1 MSGHS
6 KWSTIKRKKGAADA
20 KRGQLFTRLA
30 REITIAARQGGGDP
44 DANFRLRLAI
54 ERARANNMPKDNIER
69 AIAKGTGEGKDGSI
83 QIEEVMYE
91 GYAPHGVAMLIE
103 CVTENRNRAVAEIRH
118 CLTRF
123 GGSMGETGSVNWQF
137 NRVAYFSFPLEGH
150 DEDQIFELAVEG
162 GADDVSFDDGVAE
175 ITGEVE
181 YFKAINDELEAASIK
196 TDEAGLRYFPT
207 NEIELA
213 PSDTAQVLRVV
224 EALEELEDVQNVYSN
239 LHISDEA
246 LVELEAA

>member
-20 KRGQLFTRLA
+20 RRGQVFTRLA
-30 REITIAARQGGGDP
+30 REISIAARQGGGDP
-44 DANFRLRLAI
+44 DTNFRLRIAVD
-54 ERARANNMPKDNIER
+54 RARANNMPKDNIER

-91 GYAPHGVAMLIE
+91 GYAPNGVAMLIE
-103 CVTENRNRAVAEIRH
+103 CVTDNRNRAVAEIRH

-123 GGSMGETGSVNWQF
+123 GGSMGETGSVGWQF
-137 NRVAYFSFPLEGH
+137 QRKAYFSFPLEDL
-150 DEDQIFELAVEG
+150 DEDHIFELALEG
-162 GADDVSFDDGVAE
+162 GADDVTFDDGIVE
-175 ITGEVE
+175 ITGDLEN
-181 YFKAINDELEAASIK
+181 FKNINDQLEAANIQ
-196 TDEAGLRYFPT
+196 TDEAGPRSFPT
-207 NEIELA
+207 NEIELS

-239 LHISDEA
+239 LYISDEA
-246 LVELEAA
+246 LVELETA

>member
-30 REITIAARQGGGDP
+30 REISIAARQGGGDP
-44 DANFRLRLAI
+44 DVNFRLRLAI
-54 ERARANNMPKDNIER
+54 DRARTNNMPKDNIER
-69 AIAKGTGEGKDGSI
+69 AIQKGTGEGKDGAA
-83 QIEEVMYE
+83 QIEEVIYE

-103 CVTENRNRAVAEIRH
+103 CVTDNRNRAVAEIRH
-118 CLTRF
+118 TLTRF
-123 GGSMGETGSVNWQF
+123 GGSMGETGSVGWQF
-137 NRVAYFSFPLEGH
+137 NRLAYFSFPLADH
-150 DEDQIFELAVEG
+150 DQDKIFELAVEG
-162 GADDVSFDDGVAE
+162 GADDVTFDDGVVE
-175 ITGEVE
+175 IIGAVDN
-181 YFKAINDELEAASIK
+181 FKAINDELEAANIE
-196 TDEAGLRYFPT
+196 TDEAGLRMFPT
-207 NEIELA
+207 NEIELN

-246 LVELEAA
+246 LTELEVA

>member
-30 REITIAARQGGGDP
+30 REITLAARQSGGDP

-54 ERARANNMPKDNIER
+54 ERAHDNNMPKDNIER
-69 AIAKGTGEGKDGSI
+69 AIAKGTGEGKDGTI

-118 CLTRF
+118 TLTRF

-137 NRVAYFSFPLEGH
+137 NRVAYFSFTLGSH

-162 GADDVSFDDGVAE
+162 GADDVSFDDGVVE
-175 ITGEVE
+175 ITSDVE
-181 YFKAINDELEAASIK
+181 NFKAINDELEAASIK

-207 NEIELA
+207 NEIDLSASE
-213 PSDTAQVLRVV
+213 TAQVLRVA
-224 EALEELEDVQNVYSN
+224 EALEELEDVQDVYSN

-246 LVELEAA
+246 LVELETA

>member
-30 REITIAARQGGGDP
+30 REISIAARQGGGDQ
-44 DANFRLRLAI
+44 DTNFRLRLAI
-54 ERARANNMPKDNIER
+54 DRARANNMPKDNIER
-69 AIAKGTGEGKDGSI
+69 AIQKGTGEGKDGAV

-103 CVTENRNRAVAEIRH
+103 CVTDNRNRAVAEIRH
-118 CLTRF
+118 TLTRF
-123 GGSMGETGSVNWQF
+123 GGSMGETGSVGWQF
-137 NRVAYFSFPLEGH
+137 DRMTYFSFPLADH
-150 DEDQIFELAVEG
+150 DEDMIFELAVEG
-162 GADDVSFDDGVAE
+162 GADDVTFDDGMVE
-175 ITGEVE
+175 IIGAVDN
-181 YFKAINDELEAASIK
+181 FKAINDELEAANIE
-196 TDEAGLRYFPT
+196 TDEAGLRMFPT
-207 NEIELA
+207 NEIELN

-246 LVELEAA
+246 LKELEVA

>member
-30 REITIAARQGGGDP
+30 REISIAARQGGGDP
-44 DANFRLRLAI
+44 DVNFRLRLAI
-54 ERARANNMPKDNIER
+54 DRARTNNMPKDNIGR
-69 AIAKGTGEGKDGSI
+69 AIQKGTGEGKDGAA
-83 QIEEVMYE
+83 QIEEVIYE

-103 CVTENRNRAVAEIRH
+103 CVTDNRNRAVAEIRH
-118 CLTRF
+118 TLTRF
-123 GGSMGETGSVNWQF
+123 GGSMGETGSVGWQF
-137 NRVAYFSFPLEGH
+137 NRLAYFSFPLADH
-150 DEDQIFELAVEG
+150 DQDQIFELAVEG
-162 GADDVSFDDGVAE
+162 GADDVTFDDGVVE
-175 ITGEVE
+175 IIGAVDN
-181 YFKAINDELEAASIK
+181 FKAINDELEAANIE
-196 TDEAGLRYFPT
+196 TDEAGLRMFPT
-207 NEIELA
+207 NEIELN

-246 LVELEAA
+246 LTELEVA

>member
-30 REITIAARQGGGDP
+30 REISIAARQGGGDP
-44 DANFRLRLAI
+44 DVNFRLRLAI
-54 ERARANNMPKDNIER
+54 DRARTNNMPKDNIER
-69 AIAKGTGEGKDGSI
+69 ALQKGTGEGKDGAA
-83 QIEEVMYE
+83 QIEEVIYE

-103 CVTENRNRAVAEIRH
+103 CVTDNRNRAVAEIRH
-118 CLTRF
+118 NLTRF
-123 GGSMGETGSVNWQF
+123 GGSMGETGSVGWQF
-137 NRVAYFSFPLEGH
+137 NRLAYFSFSLADH
-150 DEDQIFELAVEG
+150 DQDKIFELAVEG
-162 GADDVSFDDGVAE
+162 GADDVTFEDGVVE
-175 ITGEVE
+175 IIGAVDN
-181 YFKAINDELEAASIK
+181 FKEINDQLEAANIE
-196 TDEAGLRYFPT
+196 TDEAGLRMFPT
-207 NEIELA
+207 NEIELN

-246 LVELEAA
+246 LTELEVA

>member
-30 REITIAARQGGGDP
+30 REISIAARQGGGDP
-44 DANFRLRLAI
+44 DVNFRLRLAI
-54 ERARANNMPKDNIER
+54 DRARTNNMPKDNIER
-69 AIAKGTGEGKDGSI
+69 AIQKGTGEGKDGAT
-83 QIEEVMYE
+83 QIEEVIYE

-103 CVTENRNRAVAEIRH
+103 CVTDNRNRAVAEIRH
-118 CLTRF
+118 TLTRF
-123 GGSMGETGSVNWQF
+123 GGSMGETGSVGWQF
-137 NRVAYFSFPLEGH
+137 NRLAYFSFPLA
-150 DEDQIFELAVEG
+150 DYDQDKIFELAVEG
-162 GADDVSFDDGVAE
+162 GADDVTFEDGVVE
-175 ITGEVE
+175 IIGAVDN
-181 YFKAINDELEAASIK
+181 FKAINDQLEAANIE
-196 TDEAGLRYFPT
+196 TDEAGLRMFPT
-207 NEIELA
+207 NEIELN

-246 LVELEAA
+246 LTELEVA

>member
-30 REITIAARQGGGDP
+30 REISIAARQGGGDP
-44 DANFRLRLAI
+44 DTNFRLRLAI
-54 ERARANNMPKDNIER
+54 DRAKTNNMPKDNIER
-69 AIAKGTGEGKDGSI
+69 AIAKGTGEGKDGSV
-83 QIEEVMYE
+83 QIEEITYE
-91 GYAPHGVAMLIE
+91 GYAPHGVAMMIE
-103 CVTENRNRAVAEIRH
+103 VVTDNRNRAVAEIKH
-118 CLTRF
+118 TLTRY
-123 GGSMGETGSVNWQF
+123 GGSMGETGSVGWQF
-137 NRVAYFSFPLEGH
+137 DRKAYFSFPLDDH

-162 GADDVSFDDGVAE
+162 GADDVTFEEGIVE
-175 ITGEVE
+175 IIGDVE
-181 YFKAINDELEAASIK
+181 NFKSINDELESAKI
-196 TDEAGLRYFPT
+196 TTEEAGLRMFPT
-207 NEIELA
+207 NELELS

-224 EALEELEDVQNVYSN
+224 EALEDLEDVQNVYSN

>member
-30 REITIAARQGGGDP
+30 REISIAARQGGGDP
-44 DANFRLRLAI
+44 DVNFRLRLAI
-54 ERARANNMPKDNIER
+54 DRARANNMPKDNIER
-69 AIAKGTGEGKDGSI
+69 AIQKGTGEGKDGAV

-103 CVTENRNRAVAEIRH
+103 CVTDNRNRAVAEIRH
-118 CLTRF
+118 TLTRF
-123 GGSMGETGSVNWQF
+123 GGSMGETGSVGWQF
-137 NRVAYFSFPLEGH
+137 DRMAYFSFPLAEH

-162 GADDVSFDDGVAE
+162 GADDVTFDDGVVE
-175 ITGEVE
+175 IVGEIDN
-181 YFKAINDELEAASIK
+181 FKAINDELEAASIE
-196 TDEAGLRYFPT
+196 TDEAGLRMFPK
-207 NEIELA
+207 NEIDLS

-239 LHISDEA
+239 LRITDEA
-246 LVELEAA
+246 IQELETA

>member
-30 REITIAARQGGGDP
+30 REISIAARQGGGDP
-44 DANFRLRLAI
+44 DVNFRLRLAI
-54 ERARANNMPKDNIER
+54 DRARTNNMPKDNIER
-69 AIAKGTGEGKDGSI
+69 AIQKGTGEGKDGAA

-103 CVTENRNRAVAEIRH
+103 CVTDNRNRAVAEIRH
-118 CLTRF
+118 TLTRF
-123 GGSMGETGSVNWQF
+123 GGSMGETGSVGWQF
-137 NRVAYFSFPLEGH
+137 DRLAYFSFSLADH
-150 DEDQIFELAVEG
+150 DPDKIFELAVEG
-162 GADDVSFDDGVAE
+162 GADDVTFDDGVVE
-175 ITGEVE
+175 IIGAVDN
-181 YFKAINDELEAASIK
+181 FKAINDQLEEANIE
-196 TDEAGLRYFPT
+196 TDEAGLRMFPT
-207 NEIELA
+207 NEIELN

-246 LVELEAA
+246 LTELEVA

>member
-30 REITIAARQGGGDP
+30 REISIAARQGGGDP
-44 DANFRLRLAI
+44 DVNFRLRLAI
-54 ERARANNMPKDNIER
+54 DRARTNNMPKDNIER
-69 AIAKGTGEGKDGSI
+69 AIQKGTGEGKDGAA

-103 CVTENRNRAVAEIRH
+103 CVTDNRNRAVAEIRH
-118 CLTRF
+118 TLTRF
-123 GGSMGETGSVNWQF
+123 GGSMGETGSVGWQF
-137 NRVAYFSFPLEGH
+137 NRLAYFSFPLA
-150 DEDQIFELAVEG
+150 DYDQDKIFELAVEG
-162 GADDVSFDDGVAE
+162 GADDVTFDDGVVE
-175 ITGEVE
+175 IIGAVDN
-181 YFKAINDELEAASIK
+181 FKAINDQLEAANIE
-196 TDEAGLRYFPT
+196 TDEAGLRMFPT
-207 NEIELA
+207 NEIELH
-213 PSDTAQVLRVV
+213 PSDTTQVLRVV

-246 LVELEAA
+246 LTELEVA